1 MRPQT
6 SFRRLKSLQPA
17 GLELTL
23 KAHFGGIKS
32 KSTNANHY
40 LIFMEERRAMEI
52 FPNKMRK
59 LWSEWELRTM
69 VVISLFLQVV
79 LIVMGKRRKYTARN
93 RVRIILWLAYLSAD
107 WVATVSLGILSNK
120 QGDSDEAHQHSPDPN
135 DVLTAFWA
143 PFLLLH
149 LGGPDTITAYA
160 LEDNELWL
168 RHLLGLIFQF
178 FVALYVFIRSWTGS
192 QMLFLSIP
200 MFVAGM
206 IKYGERTWVLRSA
219 SSEQFRDSM
228 LTSPDSGPNYAKFV
242 EEYTSKE
249 AEGYIVK
256 VDQVE
261 DVPHAVGLS
270 HILGRTDE
278 VIFTLL
284 SAQYFFETFK
294 LLFADLILSFQETL
308 NSQDYFKKSDC
319 EKAFKVVEVELG
331 FMYDALYTKATVV
344 YTKTGCILRLV
355 SFSSTVS
362 AFVAFLI
369 IDKHGFS
376 NIDLIITHLL
386 LVGAIVLEIYS
397 ALLLLFS
404 EQAILYLS
412 KHKNQKLFCI
422 YEKLKR
428 YRYKTPHPNGASTQD
443 HNFEFLPK
451 KMWSHSMAQYNLFSF
466 CLKEKPTKFA
476 RLQKLFCIYEKLE
489 QYRYKNLE
497 GVSSELKELIFQ
509 LLKEQEKAEIDV
521 RNQLCTSR
529 GALILEKKRCHN
541 DFREFIEAE
550 FDQSILLWNI
560 ATDLCYY
567 WDYPDTDPPPN
578 CNLPRNCR
586 IAKLV
591 SEYMLYLLVMCPFML
606 PSGIG
611 LIRFRDTCAEAMNF
625 CKERKSIKDRK
636 KACRTLNKV
645 ETKVLPSEV
654 KGDRSKSVLF
664 DACKLAKL
672 LQSLGED
679 KWETMSH
686 VWVEMLFY
694 AASQCRGNY
703 HAQQLRR
710 GGELLTHVWLLMAHF
725 GITKQI
731 QISKGQVRAKL
742 NTH

>member
-1 MRPQT
+1 MRPQA
-6 SFRRLKSLQPA
+6 SFRRLKPLQPA

-23 KAHFGGIKS
+23 KALFGDIKS
-32 KSTNANHY
+32 RSTNANHY
-40 LIFMEERRAMEI
+40 LIFMEERRAMDI
-52 FPNKMRK
+52 FPKKMRK

-120 QGDSDEAHQHSPDPN
+120 QGDSDETHQHSPDPN
-135 DVLTAFWA
+135 NVLNAFWA

-228 LTSPDSGPNYAKFV
+228 LTSPESGPNYAKFV

-256 VDQVE
+256 VYQVE
-261 DVPHAVGLS
+261 DDLHAVGHS
-270 HILGRTDE
+270 HILGRNDA
-278 VIFTLL
+278 VNTLL
-284 SAQYFFETFK
+284 SAQYFFYTFK
-294 LLFADLILSFQETL
+294 LLFADLILSFQEIL
-308 NSQDYFKKSDC
+308 NSQDYFLKSNW
-319 EKAFKVVEVELG
+319 EKAFKVVELELG

-355 SFSSTVS
+355 SFLSTVS

-369 IDKHGFS
+369 IHKHGFS
-376 NIDLIITHLL
+376 NIDLIITYLL
-386 LVGAIVLEIYS
+386 LVGAIFLEIYS
-397 ALLLLFS
+397 AILLLIS

-412 KHKNQKLFCI
+412 KHKNQKVV
-422 YEKLKR
+422 
-428 YRYKTPHPNGASTQD
+428 D
-443 HNFEFLPK
+443 HMFGFLPITNK
-451 KMWSHSMAQYNLFSF
+451 TMWSHSMAQYNLFSF

-489 QYRYKNLE
+489 RYRYMTLE
-497 GVSSELKELIFQ
+497 GVSSELKELIFK
-509 LLKEQEKAEIDV
+509 LLKEQAQLQPIEQEKAESTDV

-529 GALILEKKRCHN
+529 GGLILEKKRRQN
-541 DFREFIEAE
+541 EFREFIEAE

-625 CKERKSIKDRK
+625 CKERKSIKDRN

-645 ETKVLPSEV
+645 KTQVLPSEV

-664 DACKLAKL
+664 DACRLAKL

-710 GGELLTHVWLLMAHF
+710 GGELLTHVWLLMAHL
-725 GITKQI
+725 GITQQI
-731 QISKGQVRAKL
+731 QISKGNVRAKL